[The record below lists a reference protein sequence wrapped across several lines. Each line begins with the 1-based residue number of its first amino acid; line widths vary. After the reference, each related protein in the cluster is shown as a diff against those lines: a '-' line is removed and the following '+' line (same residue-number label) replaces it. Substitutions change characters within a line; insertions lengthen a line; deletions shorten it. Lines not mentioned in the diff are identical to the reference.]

1 MKVAKDG
8 CSQDILVENLN
19 VKFGVGASIGSVSPG
34 LDHSCVRRV
43 TFRDIKFEYPLKAI
57 YIKTNPGSVGT
68 GEIRDI
74 KYDNITIHFPV
85 WWNVYIGPQ

>member
-1 MKVAKDG
+1 LKVAKDG

-19 VKFGVGASIGSVSPG
+19 VKFGVGASIGSVSPS